1 MPKSK
6 SEPVDLSK
14 KQRYAR
20 SQSSLLSTTNN
31 QVKKREN
38 NKPRSKSKSPRNSAI
53 IPGVRISKLKLN
65 LTPTSSSNS
74 IKSSSASPAD
84 PNKKVDMTLDLK
96 NENLSHPCTTN
107 SDTRT
112 GYSDNTTNVVKKA
125 GWQGMAVSEIWA
137 DESPNVED
145 KLIGITNQ
153 NNTGNSNS
161 SIIPPLPV
169 SCTTSGSGSGV
180 MVVGSNNI
188 AGATKPQNQSIDR
201 LTDESSMASSICSTL
216 DSIQP
221 PSLMNSLIS
230 MSESRIPSLPNSPKV
245 TSKLEC
251 RHNVMNLSG
260 KKGQKVPEMVRRA
273 LGQVEQFDEKIAS
286 TDLSSSISRYVYYF
300 YFICKKLREIIHGPI
315 FFFSCQSNLDNI
327 KPPTDMDSSILSIA
341 SISSEIAEVN
351 NHATSAD
358 NSTTLSDKTLVNRL
372 LLEEDDEKTGLFTI
386 I

>member
-1 MPKSK
+1 MDILLIFSPFSFSLNIGMPKSK

-169 SCTTSGSGSGV
+169 SCTTSGSGI
-180 MVVGSNNI
+180 MVVGSSNT
-188 AGATKPQNQSIDR
+188 AGTTKPQNQSIDR

-300 YFICKKLREIIHGPI
+300 YFICKKI
-315 FFFSCQSNLDNI
+315 
-327 KPPTDMDSSILSIA
+327 T
-341 SISSEIAEVN
+341 
-351 NHATSAD
+351 
-358 NSTTLSDKTLVNRL
+358 
-372 LLEEDDEKTGLFTI
+372 
-386 I
+386 

>member
-1 MPKSK
+1 
-6 SEPVDLSK
+6 
-14 KQRYAR
+14 
-20 SQSSLLSTTNN
+20 LSTTNN

-96 NENLSHPCTTN
+96 NENLSQPCTTN
-107 SDTRT
+107 SDIRT
-112 GYSDNTTNVVKKA
+112 GFSDNTTNVVKKA

-145 KLIGITNQ
+145 ELIGIANQ
-153 NNTGNSNS
+153 NNTENSNN

-169 SCTTSGSGSGV
+169 SCTTSGSGT
-180 MVVGSNNI
+180 
-188 AGATKPQNQSIDR
+188 TKPQNQSIDR

-300 YFICKKLREIIHGPI
+300 IGKKNLREIIHGPI

-351 NHATSAD
+351 NHPTSVD
-358 NSTTLSDKTLVNRL
+358 NSTTLIDKTLVNRL

>member
-38 NKPRSKSKSPRNSAI
+38 KPRSKSKSPRNSAI

-65 LTPTSSSNS
+65 LTPTGSSQS
-74 IKSSSASPAD
+74 KSSSASPAD
-84 PNKKVDMTLDLK
+84 PKKVDMTLDLK
-96 NENLSHPCTTN
+96 NEPTT
-107 SDTRT
+107 
-112 GYSDNTTNVVKKA
+112 VVKKA

-137 DESPNVED
+137 DESPNVPNAED
-145 KLIGITNQ
+145 KMTGGGCGANHNNI
-153 NNTGNSNS
+153 NNTGNS
-161 SIIPPLPV
+161 SIIPSASPLPV
-169 SCTTSGSGSGV
+169 SCTTSGGGSGI
-180 MVVGSNNI
+180 MIGSTTSNS
-188 AGATKPQNQSIDR
+188 KPQNQSIDR
-201 LTDESSMASSICSTL
+201 LTDESSMTSSICSTL

-230 MSESRIPSLPNSPKV
+230 MSERQPSLPNSPKV
-245 TSKLEC
+245 SSKLEC

-273 LGQVEQFDEKIAS
+273 LGQVETQSAWAS
-286 TDLSSSISRYVYYF
+286 TDLSSSIS
-300 YFICKKLREIIHGPI
+300 
-315 FFFSCQSNLDNI
+315 SCQSNLDNI

-351 NHATSAD
+351 TTNHAI
-358 NSTTLSDKTLVNRL
+358 SDR
-372 LLEEDDEKTGLFTI
+372 
-386 I
+386 